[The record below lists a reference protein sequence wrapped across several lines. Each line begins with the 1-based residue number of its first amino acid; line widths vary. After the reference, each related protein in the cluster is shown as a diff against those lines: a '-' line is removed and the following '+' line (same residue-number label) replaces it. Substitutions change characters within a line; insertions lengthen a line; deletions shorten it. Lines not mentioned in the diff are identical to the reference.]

1 MEWYQLQLHQLEEKL
16 DSSILSGLSEQEAAI
31 RIALHGHN
39 KLTTKKQITWWQILL
54 NQFRSPVIYLLV
66 IAAIISVSL
75 NDIAES
81 IAIVVVI
88 VINTAIGF
96 YMEWQA
102 MTTMKSLKELDILRA
117 KVIRDGILKEISSEE
132 LTMGDLISI
141 EAGDL
146 ITADARLVTTHQ
158 LQTDESAL
166 TGESLPLVKSAE
178 AIAGLVTI
186 ADRSN
191 MLFKGTIAVKG
202 NAHALVTSIGMDTE
216 LGKISKLVQSADQSA
231 TPLEKRL
238 DKLTR
243 KLIWLTVFIAAAFF
257 VAGWIKGY
265 QIFQMLET
273 SIAMAVAAIPEG
285 LPIVATIALGYG
297 MVKMARKNVIV
308 KHLAAV
314 ETLGSANVILTDK
327 TGTLTENKIVISRLV
342 TADDKREQP
351 LETNDHPGIEKLL
364 FVATLCNDAMIGDGK
379 ETGDP
384 LEVAL
389 LKWAE
394 ENEYDTASA
403 RNKYPRTGEEPFS
416 SETKLMKTYHQHLGN
431 SYVCVKGAT
440 ETVLKKCRWEI
451 TIDGVTRLNES
462 RLKYWHSEMT
472 MAASNG
478 SRVLCFAYQE
488 TDSRQEQE
496 VNEELIIAGMIGF
509 RDPPSEKI
517 PAAIEQCLQAGI
529 KVVVLTGDHPATALF
544 IAREINLADDEAIVI
559 NGIELADPE
568 SWDENQKQRLL
579 SASVFAR
586 VTPAQKLDIVKLY
599 QENGYI
605 TAMTGDGVNDAP
617 ALKKAD
623 IGIAMG
629 IRGTQI
635 AKETAD
641 LVLKDDS
648 FISIVAAVKQGRIIF
663 ENIRKCIMFLL
674 SCNLSE
680 ILVISVSVILSVASP
695 LTPLQILYLNV
706 VTDVFPALALA
717 ASRGNLNIMKQPP
730 RDPAEGLLVTRDWS
744 AIILYSVI
752 ITFSIFTVF
761 IYCHYYLGLD
771 VRSGN
776 TVVFLSLALAQLWHV
791 FNLPSSQVSFF
802 RNEITENKYI
812 WMAVALCLLIMVI
825 TYVVEPVRNVLQ
837 ISDINGRLLLIILT
851 ASLLPVLF
859 IQILKRLK
867 MID

>member
-1 MEWYQLQLHQLEEKL
+1 
-16 DSSILSGLSEQEAAI
+16 
-31 RIALHGHN
+31 
-39 KLTTKKQITWWQILL
+39 
-54 NQFRSPVIYLLV
+54 
-66 IAAIISVSL
+66 
-75 NDIAES
+75 
-81 IAIVVVI
+81 
-88 VINTAIGF
+88 
-96 YMEWQA
+96 
-102 MTTMKSLKELDILRA
+102 
-117 KVIRDGILKEISSEE
+117 
-132 LTMGDLISI
+132 
-141 EAGDL
+141 
-146 ITADARLVTTHQ
+146 
-158 LQTDESAL
+158 
-166 TGESLPLVKSAE
+166 
-178 AIAGLVTI
+178 
-186 ADRSN
+186 
-191 MLFKGTIAVKG
+191 
-202 NAHALVTSIGMDTE
+202 
-216 LGKISKLVQSADQSA
+216 
-231 TPLEKRL
+231 
-238 DKLTR
+238 
-243 KLIWLTVFIAAAFF
+243 
-257 VAGWIKGY
+257 
-265 QIFQMLET
+265 
-273 SIAMAVAAIPEG
+273 
-285 LPIVATIALGYG
+285 
-297 MVKMARKNVIV
+297 
-308 KHLAAV
+308 
-314 ETLGSANVILTDK
+314 
-327 TGTLTENKIVISRLV
+327 
-342 TADDKREQP
+342 
-351 LETNDHPGIEKLL
+351 
-364 FVATLCNDAMIGDGK
+364 
-379 ETGDP
+379 
-384 LEVAL
+384 
-389 LKWAE
+389 
-394 ENEYDTASA
+394 
-403 RNKYPRTGEEPFS
+403 
-416 SETKLMKTYHQHLGN
+416 
-431 SYVCVKGAT
+431 
-440 ETVLKKCRWEI
+440 
-451 TIDGVTRLNES
+451 
-462 RLKYWHSEMT
+462 
-472 MAASNG
+472 
-478 SRVLCFAYQE
+478 
-488 TDSRQEQE
+488 
-496 VNEELIIAGMIGF
+496 
-509 RDPPSEKI
+509 
-517 PAAIEQCLQAGI
+517 
-529 KVVVLTGDHPATALF
+529 
-544 IAREINLADDEAIVI
+544 
-559 NGIELADPE
+559 
-568 SWDENQKQRLL
+568 
-579 SASVFAR
+579 
-586 VTPAQKLDIVKLY
+586 
-599 QENGYI
+599 
-605 TAMTGDGVNDAP
+605 VNDAP